1 MMELEVYRDDHRSR
15 DLVLAVVAAA
25 LAVGLLAFL
34 PQLTTLLGKQNATL
48 MRALVLIIAGATG
61 VLAVRLGTAAAF
73 AGLEKRQTVVVW
85 RNLLSWTLYILILVM
100 LAAAAGINLSAI
112 LFAGGVLSVIAAIA
126 AQSTLSNL
134 FAGLVLLIVRP
145 YRIGDSV
152 YFRSGSFGG
161 AQYEGLIVDIGSLY
175 TTLSSDGLLFR
186 IPNSVVIA
194 SVLVPNYKPV
204 RADVA
209 VQVPAAA
216 PLRLIEDRV
225 RSALRLQPGARVFVE
240 PEQYA
245 MLAGV
250 SQVTV
255 RLRIRADEWLP
266 AEDVMRAI
274 DAAVREVS
282 SATSSGASEVS
293 GEGSPGDARPSLA
306 DTTDS
311 RPA

>member
-1 MMELEVYRDDHRSR
+1 MELEVYRDDHRSR
-15 DLVLAVVAAA
+15 DWVLAVVAAA
-25 LAVGLLAFL
+25 LAVGVLTFL
-34 PQLTTLLGKQNATL
+34 PQLVTLVGRQNATL
-48 MRALVLIIAGATG
+48 MRALLLIFAGATG

-73 AGLEKRQTVVVW
+73 AGLEKRQAVVVW
-85 RNLLSWTLYILILVM
+85 RNLLSWALYVLVLVM
-100 LAAAAGINLSAI
+100 LATAAGINLSAI

-134 FAGLVLLIVRP
+134 FAGLVLLIARP

-161 AQYEGLIVDIGSLY
+161 AQYEGLIVDVGSLY
-175 TTLSSDGLLFR
+175 TTLSTDGLLFR

-209 VQVPAAA
+209 MQVPAAA
-216 PLRLIEDRV
+216 PLRAIEDKV
-225 RSALRLQPGARVFVE
+225 RGSLRLQPGARLFLE

-245 MLAGV
+245 MQDGG
-250 SQVTV
+250 SQATV
-255 RLRIRADEWLP
+255 RLRIRADEWLA

-282 SATSSGASEVS
+282 SAASSGTSEAP
-293 GEGSPGDARPSLA
+293 GEVPPGDAKPSLV
-306 DTTDS
+306 DRPDS

>member
-1 MMELEVYRDDHRSR
+1 VMELEVYRDDHRSR
-15 DLVLAVVAAA
+15 DLVLALVTAA
-25 LAVGLLAFL
+25 LAVGLLTFF
-34 PQLTTLLGKQNATL
+34 PQLSTLAGRQNVTL
-48 MRALVLIIAGATG
+48 MRALVLIFAGATG

-73 AGLEKRQTVVVW
+73 AGLEKRQAVVVW

-100 LAAAAGINLSAI
+100 LATAAGINVSAI
-112 LFAGGVLSVIAAIA
+112 LFAGGVLSVVAAIA

-134 FAGLVLLIVRP
+134 FAGLVLLIARP
-145 YRIGDSV
+145 YRIGQSV

-209 VQVPAAA
+209 MQVPAAA
-216 PLRLIEDRV
+216 PLRLIEDRI
-225 RSALRLQPGARVFVE
+225 RSSLRLQPGARVFVE

-245 MLAGV
+245 MQDGV
-250 SQVTV
+250 SQMTV

-274 DAAVREVS
+274 DAAVREDS
-282 SATSSGASEVS
+282 SAASSGASEAAS
-293 GEGSPGDARPSLA
+293 GDSPGDAKPKLVDS
-306 DTTDS
+306 TDS